1 MKKLSPI
8 FTVILCIAASCSTSR
23 HSLTYFEALKGL
35 PDGEVQVDIPQLRI
49 VPDDAL
55 LITVNSEVPDASAP
69 FNVPLYNPQARATGT
84 YNTAL
89 AQPSYI
95 VDSQGDIVMPV
106 IGKIHAAGLTTGELA
121 ALVTDSVAPHLRDP
135 YVRVELLS
143 FNVHVLGEVLKPQTV
158 KVDKERFSILE
169 ALAAAG
175 DLTPYGDRSTILL
188 IRQED
193 GVNRYHHLDLND
205 AALLSSPYFYLKQN
219 DVILVEPND
228 IRKANSRYNQD
239 NAYKLSVISTIVS
252 AASVIASLTIA
263 LTVK

>member
-1 MKKLSPI
+1 MKIPAFLAVII
-8 FTVILCIAASCSTSR
+8 FIATSCSSSR
-23 HSLTYFEALKGL
+23 HSLTYFEGLKDL
-35 PDGEVQVDIPQLRI
+35 PDGEMQVDIPLLRI

-55 LITVNSEVPDASAP
+55 LITINSEVPDASAP
-69 FNVPLYNPQARATGT
+69 YNVPLFNPQARATGT
-84 YNTAL
+84 YSTTVS
-89 AQPSYI
+89 QPSYI
-95 VDSQGDIVMPV
+95 VDSRGDTNMPV
-106 IGKIHAAGLTTGELA
+106 IGKVHAAGLTTSELA
-121 ALVTDSVAPHLRDP
+121 AKITRRVSDNLRDP

-143 FNVHVLGEVLKPQTV
+143 FNVHVLGEVNKPQTV
-158 KVDKERFSILE
+158 KVDKERFSLLE

-175 DLTPYGDRSTILL
+175 DLTPYGDRATILL

-193 GVNRYHHLDLND
+193 GINRYHHLDLND

-219 DVILVEPND
+219 DVIVVEPND

-239 NAYKLSVISTIVS
+239 NAYKLSVISTVVS

>member
-1 MKKLSPI
+1 M
-8 FTVILCIAASCSTSR
+8 
-23 HSLTYFEALKGL
+23 
-35 PDGEVQVDIPQLRI
+35 PDGEMQVDIPQLRI

-69 FNVPLYNPQARATGT
+69 YNVPLFNPQARSSGT
-84 YNTAL
+84 YSTTV

-95 VDSQGDIVMPV
+95 VDSSGDITMPV
-106 IGKIHAAGLTTGELA
+106 IGRIHAAGLTTGELA
-121 ALVTDSVAPHLRDP
+121 AEITRRVSENLRDP

-143 FNVHVLGEVLKPQTV
+143 FNVHVLGEVNRPQTV
-158 KVDKERFSILE
+158 KVDKERFSLLE

-175 DLTPYGDRSTILL
+175 DLTPYGDRATVLL

-205 AALLSSPYFYLKQN
+205 ARLLSSPYFYLKQN
-219 DVILVEPND
+219 DVIVVEPND

-239 NAYKLSVISTIVS
+239 NAYKLSVISTVVS

>member
-1 MKKLSPI
+1 MKIPALLA
-8 FTVILCIAASCSTSR
+8 VIVCIAAGCSSSR
-23 HSLTYFEALKGL
+23 HSLTYFEGLKDM

-49 VPDDAL
+49 IPDDAL

-69 FNVPLYNPQARATGT
+69 YNVPLFNPQARASGT
-84 YNTAL
+84 YSTTIS
-89 AQPSYI
+89 QPSYI
-95 VDSQGDIVMPV
+95 VDSQGDIMMPV
-106 IGKIHAAGLTTGELA
+106 IGKIHAAGLTTAELA
-121 ALVTDSVAPHLRDP
+121 TEITHHVSGDLRDP

-143 FNVHVLGEVLKPQTV
+143 FNVHILGEVNKPRTV
-158 KVDKERFSILE
+158 KVEKERFSILE

-175 DLTPYGDRSTILL
+175 DLTPYGDRSTVLL

-193 GVNRYHHLDLND
+193 GANRYHHLNLND
-205 AALLSSPYFYLKQN
+205 TALLSSPYFYLKQN
-219 DVILVEPND
+219 DVIVVEPND